1 MNAGR
6 SRLALI
12 GILALAV
19 CLTAGLVAGSADAKK
34 KKKKGG
40 NSVTLSQA
48 TPTAIPA
55 GDGTN
60 QVAGVGTDTFTVGK
74 KKGKGK
80 VVAPNSLTATYQL
93 TDPGGSLDDLDI
105 KVVAPDGTTVFLD
118 NPAFLFGDSDITT
131 VAAAERMPQR
141 GPGQHAG
148 PTMGGHGAEPRPG
161 VLQRRPGAWDLAG
174 QGRELQH
181 HVKPRAEHGEHPHEP
196 DRSAE
201 VGVERRPC
209 REGRLRAALSFFT
222 PLLAPHSRVEVAET
236 RRFAGRSM
244 RVGPGY
250 IRRLSG
256 VAPAHLTGR

>member
-34 KKKKGG
+34 KKKKSG

-131 VAAAERMPQR
+131 V
-141 GPGQHAG
+141 GPLTQTVKSGVGYCEPNPSPPPSGCPSGDPDNTLAPPWAG
-148 PTMGGHGAEPRPG
+148 TARD
-161 VLQRRPGAWDLAG
+161 LDLAFFNG
-174 QGRELQH
+174 VPARGTWQVKAVNFSTTSS
-181 HVKPRAEHGEHPHEP
+181 HVLSMASIHMN
-196 DRSAE
+196 
-201 VGVERRPC
+201 
-209 REGRLRAALSFFT
+209 LIAA
-222 PLLAPHSRVEVAET
+222 PK
-236 RRFAGRSM
+236 
-244 RVGPGY
+244 
-250 IRRLSG
+250 
-256 VAPAHLTGR
+256 

>member
-60 QVAGVGTDTFTVGK
+60 QVAGVATDTFTVGK

-131 VAAAERMPQR
+131 V
-141 GPGQHAG
+141 GPLTQTVKSGVGYCEPNPSPPPSGCPSGDPDNTLAPPWAG
-148 PTMGGHGAEPRPG
+148 TARN
-161 VLQRRPGAWDLAG
+161 LDLAFFNG
-174 QGRELQH
+174 VPARGTWQVKAVNFSTTSS
-181 HVKPRAEHGEHPHEP
+181 HVLSMASIHMN
-196 DRSAE
+196 
-201 VGVERRPC
+201 
-209 REGRLRAALSFFT
+209 LIAA
-222 PLLAPHSRVEVAET
+222 PK
-236 RRFAGRSM
+236 
-244 RVGPGY
+244 
-250 IRRLSG
+250 
-256 VAPAHLTGR
+256 